1 MQFEHEDMEED
12 EEDQLRKRPIT
23 FGFSAMLDSIVRN
36 ERSHVGYTRLEPDA
50 GESRIKRDRV
60 CIIFRT
66 EKNGPKRTH
75 RVQSY
80 NKRT

>member
-36 ERSHVGYTRLEPDA
+36 ERSHVGYTRLEP
-50 GESRIKRDRV
+50 GCSRI
-60 CIIFRT
+60 
-66 EKNGPKRTH
+66 
-75 RVQSY
+75 
-80 NKRT
+80 